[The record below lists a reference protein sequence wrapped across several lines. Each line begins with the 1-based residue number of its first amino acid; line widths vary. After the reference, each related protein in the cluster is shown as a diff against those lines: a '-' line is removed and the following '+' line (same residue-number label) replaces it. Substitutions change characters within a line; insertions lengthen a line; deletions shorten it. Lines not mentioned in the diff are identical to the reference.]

1 MPDVKSLRSWLRSL
15 FTTGFALTV
24 VTLSVPNVALAQG
37 EAAAE
42 TAAATEQNALSAF
55 ITNLGPIYFTLF
67 LIMSFIFVALLVL
80 GILAVRK
87 ASFVPT
93 DLIQG
98 VDESLQGGDPQAAVD
113 LVRADESFLGQIV
126 SEGLSKLSAGKPA
139 ALEQMQIAGEDE
151 AMKLEHKLSYI
162 ALIGNIAPMVGLL
175 GTVHG
180 MIESFGKIANST
192 QTPKPSEL
200 AGGIQTALYTTM
212 VGLVLAIPAIVA
224 YNLLKT
230 RLQRMIASAGK
241 EGEAMMDRFAEVVR

>member
-1 MPDVKSLRSWLRSL
+1 MPDFIVLQSKLKKIGIL
-15 FTTGFALTV
+15 
-24 VTLSVPNVALAQG
+24 ALACLFVSLSLSNQVFG
-37 EAAAE
+37 QEATEAT
-42 TAAATEQNALSAF
+42 TAAVEENALYSF
-55 ITNLGPIYFTLF
+55 YKNLGPPYFFAF

-87 ASFVPT
+87 ASFVPS

-126 SEGLSKLSAGKPA
+126 SEGLTKLSAGKPA
-139 ALEQMQIAGEDE
+139 AMEQMQIAGEEE
-151 AMKLEHKLSYI
+151 AMKLEHKLGYI

-180 MIESFGKIANST
+180 MIISFGEIANST

-200 AGGIQTALYTTM
+200 AGGIQVALYTTL
-212 VGLVLAIPAIVA
+212 VGLILAIPAIVS
-224 YNLLKT
+224 YNLLK
-230 RLQRMIASAGK
+230 QDCSG
-241 EGEAMMDRFAEVVR
+241 